1 MTLPQLTRLRSISM
15 GDLIFLGLGVLG
27 FALLVLYVKGSGRL

>member
-1 MTLPQLTRLRSISM
+1 VLQECCM
-15 GDLIFLGLGVLG
+15 GDFIFLGLGVLG